1 MEINE
6 LIENFELLEDW
17 SYCYR
22 RYINILILTY

>member
-17 SYCYR
+17 EDKYR
-22 RYINILILTY
+22 YLIDLGGGL